1 MILNKLPTQETKL
14 MLWED
19 HPDVK
24 GKLDDLFWEDQRVW
38 YKCIDERNEGI
49 ILEQAKEGQEQFGDK
64 KKTSLEYQCLET
76 GEFNLPIGQFPG
88 CAPKRESNIILVK
101 YSSNYY
107 FSGHV
112 RVSRR
117 HDPGAEHHGAGHD
130 VLRGPVSVWS
140 LPLQEP
146 Y

>member
-88 CAPKRESNIILVK
+88 CAPKRESNIIFVK
-101 YSSNYY
+101 YS
-107 FSGHV
+107 
-112 RVSRR
+112 
-117 HDPGAEHHGAGHD
+117 
-130 VLRGPVSVWS
+130 
-140 LPLQEP
+140 
-146 Y
+146 